1 MNKMKNRFGSS
12 YWIKMAERCY
22 YWHQYELCH
31 CWNKN
36 GPSMRWEKLMY
47 FYLFKH
53 YGYED

>member
-53 YGYED
+53 YGYEE